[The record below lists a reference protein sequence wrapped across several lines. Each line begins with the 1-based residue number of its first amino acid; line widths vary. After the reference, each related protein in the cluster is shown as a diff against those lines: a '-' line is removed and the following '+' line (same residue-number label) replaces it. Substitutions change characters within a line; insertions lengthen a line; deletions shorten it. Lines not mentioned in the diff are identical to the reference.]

1 VPGLWRLAA
10 SFGDVSFRQYQRR
23 RHTVSVLLSRL
34 DRIGGRVASE
44 ELRRALS
51 KKDRLHLSEDELLN
65 QMNVLELAG
74 RVRSFTYFSVVS
86 PNEVSSRNG
95 VGA

>member
-1 VPGLWRLAA
+1 
-10 SFGDVSFRQYQRR
+10 
-23 RHTVSVLLSRL
+23 
-34 DRIGGRVASE
+34 
-44 ELRRALS
+44 LS

>member
-1 VPGLWRLAA
+1 VPDLRGMDATYR
-10 SFGDVSFRQYQRR
+10 DVPFRQHQRR
-23 RHTVSVLLSRL
+23 GYAVSVLLNRL

-65 QMNVLELAG
+65 QLRHEELAG

-86 PNEVSSRNG
+86 PSEVSSRNG